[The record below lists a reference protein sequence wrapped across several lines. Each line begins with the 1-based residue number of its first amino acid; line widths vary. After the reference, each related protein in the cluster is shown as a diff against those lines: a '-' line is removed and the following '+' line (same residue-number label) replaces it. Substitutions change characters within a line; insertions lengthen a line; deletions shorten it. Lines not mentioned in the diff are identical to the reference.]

1 MLKNLIDKSKLNGIN
16 ELLTAINDKKDCS
29 IFGLNLGQ
37 KSLLLD
43 VLNKPMIYIT
53 TSFDV
58 AQNIS
63 KQCDSLSLTSI
74 ICFNDVP
81 DITTFSNS
89 DEVSVTFTKMLNMVI
104 NNKVDV
110 VIVNPE
116 TIIKRLPKKDIY
128 KSNQISFKK
137 GGNVN
142 FSGLSTMLSS
152 MGYLRVDMINGINE
166 YSIRGDILDIY
177 SSEFDNPIRINFFD
191 DEVESIKEFDITT
204 YVTTKELS
212 EIKINP
218 NNSMFLL
225 NSNEVINSIKNDLN
239 KVKIIDEQNYASL
252 RNNVEEIILNL
263 ENNNYQISNFLLPYL
278 NYDSSLFDYFNDKA
292 IIVIDDVKQVY
303 DKLQEIYL
311 EFDKH
316 TKALISSN
324 QLLNSHINFLLPKE
338 NVFSNNLTKISFQQ
352 ITSANRI
359 FVPKCVLS
367 FKSSVL
373 TNYYGKY
380 DLLREE
386 IEYYLSYGYTIV
398 IYAKDNETQSY
409 LNRYLLEH
417 NIDVKCVNDNEIKS
431 QKCNLVSKYL
441 YKGGIFVEDKI
452 VVVST
457 TELLGKQEQKKV
469 KARNKKDVFV
479 LPKENDY
486 VVHETYGIGLCKGVQ
501 RLKLGSYEKD
511 YIIIEYDKGD
521 KLYLPTE
528 QVDLISTY
536 ISPSKNQKLNRLGG
550 QDFAKTKAKVKSS
563 VKELAFDLLRLYA
576 EREHSKGFKFNKDD
590 YLTKEFEASFPY
602 QETEDQLQAIND
614 VKKDM
619 ESDKIM
625 DRLICGDVGYG
636 KTEVAIRAIFKAY
649 QSNKQVAFLAPTT
662 ILSEQH
668 YNNCEARLEPFMCNV
683 KVLNRFVPLKEQ
695 KQIIKD
701 LKEGKVDVVCGTHRL
716 LNKDVEFKDL
726 GLLVLDE
733 EQRFGVQDKE
743 KIKNVKK
750 DIDVLT
756 LSATPIPRT
765 LYMSLNGIRDISLI
779 TTPPAGRLPVN
790 TYVTEFSYNLIK
802 EAVNRELNRGGQ
814 VLIVYNSVE
823 DIYRFSSQ
831 IRALFS
837 DEVTI
842 GVAHGQME
850 SRMLED
856 AIMKL
861 YNGETQILI
870 STTLIENGIDLP
882 NANTLIVVDA
892 DKLGL
897 SQLYQLK
904 GRVGRSKTLGYAYF
918 LYDKNKVLKEDAYK
932 RLNALMEYNE
942 LGSGFK
948 IALKDLEIRGS
959 GDIMGSEQH
968 GHIQKVGYDLYCKL
982 LNQAIME
989 IRGEKVKLNRE
1000 VKIDV
1005 SINCYIPNNYITD
1018 SDSRFRIYSNMIT
1031 IKNEKERQSVLK
1043 DILDIYGKVPK
1054 EVENLSKIS
1063 LLKYY
1068 SQNLGVKRVS
1078 INDTRSELEFYSKED
1093 CFNEKIDDAIN
1104 KTRKKFVRV
1113 TNDKFIIKFDLENYS
1128 IEQKID
1134 FVIDLLNNSIN
1145 NK

>member
-1 MLKNLIDKSKLNGIN
+1 M
-16 ELLTAINDKKDCS
+16 
-29 IFGLNLGQ
+29 
-37 KSLLLD
+37 
-43 VLNKPMIYIT
+43 
-53 TSFDV
+53 
-58 AQNIS
+58 
-63 KQCDSLSLTSI
+63 
-74 ICFNDVP
+74 
-81 DITTFSNS
+81 
-89 DEVSVTFTKMLNMVI
+89 
-104 NNKVDV
+104 
-110 VIVNPE
+110 
-116 TIIKRLPKKDIY
+116 
-128 KSNQISFKK
+128 
-137 GGNVN
+137 
-142 FSGLSTMLSS
+142 
-152 MGYLRVDMINGINE
+152 
-166 YSIRGDILDIY
+166 
-177 SSEFDNPIRINFFD
+177 
-191 DEVESIKEFDITT
+191 
-204 YVTTKELS
+204 
-212 EIKINP
+212 
-218 NNSMFLL
+218 
-225 NSNEVINSIKNDLN
+225 
-239 KVKIIDEQNYASL
+239 
-252 RNNVEEIILNL
+252 
-263 ENNNYQISNFLLPYL
+263 
-278 NYDSSLFDYFNDKA
+278 
-292 IIVIDDVKQVY
+292 
-303 DKLQEIYL
+303 
-311 EFDKH
+311 
-316 TKALISSN
+316 
-324 QLLNSHINFLLPKE
+324 
-338 NVFSNNLTKISFQQ
+338 
-352 ITSANRI
+352 
-359 FVPKCVLS
+359 
-367 FKSSVL
+367 
-373 TNYYGKY
+373 
-380 DLLREE
+380 
-386 IEYYLSYGYTIV
+386 
-398 IYAKDNETQSY
+398 
-409 LNRYLLEH
+409 
-417 NIDVKCVNDNEIKS
+417 
-431 QKCNLVSKYL
+431 
-441 YKGGIFVEDKI
+441 
-452 VVVST
+452 ST

-511 YIIIEYDKGD
+511 YVIIEYDKGD

-536 ISPSKNQKLNRLGG
+536 ISPNKNQKLNRLGG

-602 QETEDQLQAIND
+602 QETEDQLQVIND

-668 YNNCEARLEPFMCNV
+668 YNNCKARLEPFMCNV